1 MSCVKNGPA
10 ASSPPE
16 NSVTNLYRAAAGM
29 DRLER
34 LSLGDSPVHR
44 LHPLPKLLTTII
56 YIGVVIS
63 FPPYN
68 VSGLIPF
75 LAYPFFLMP
84 ASGTPPG
91 PLAGR
96 LACALP
102 FSLMGALS
110 NLFLIRAGA
119 FTIGG
124 FTVSFGLLS
133 FTSIMLKTLLTVF
146 AVLLLIATTPFT
158 DISAQFTALGVPKII
173 CLQLIMTYRYI
184 GLLLREAATMMTAYF
199 LRAPGLN
206 GIRMKDMGSF
216 LGQLILR
223 SVDRAG
229 RVYRSMKCRGFQGV
243 YRGKRLS
250 GPGPAGWLYTAVL
263 VSAIFFL
270 RFFNLSVFLGRLAG

>member
-1 MSCVKNGPA
+1 MA
-10 ASSPPE
+10 
-16 NSVTNLYRAAAGM
+16 NLYQAAAGM

-44 LHPLPKLLTTII
+44 LHPLAKLLTTIA
-56 YIGVVIS
+56 YMGVVIS

-68 VSGLIPF
+68 ISGLIAF
-75 LAYPFFLMP
+75 LAYPFLLAP
-84 ASGTPPG
+84 ASGTPLR

-102 FSLMGALS
+102 FSFMAAVS
-110 NLFLIRAGA
+110 NLFLIHGAA
-119 FTIGG
+119 FTLGG

-158 DISAQFTALGVPKII
+158 DISSQLAALRVPKII
-173 CLQLIMTYRYI
+173 CLQLIMSYRYT
-184 GLLLREAATMMTAYF
+184 GLLLREAASMMTAYF
-199 LRAPGLN
+199 LRAPVRR

-223 SVDRAG
+223 SSRRAD
-229 RVYRSMKCRGFQGV
+229 RVYLSMKCRGFQGV
-243 YRGKRLS
+243 YRGRRLS
-250 GPGPAGWLYTAVL
+250 GPGPRDWVYTAAL

>member
-1 MSCVKNGPA
+1 
-10 ASSPPE
+10 
-16 NSVTNLYRAAAGM
+16 M

-44 LHPLPKLLTTII
+44 LHPLAKLLTTIV
-56 YIGVVIS
+56 YVGVVIS
-63 FPPYN
+63 FPPDN

-75 LAYPFFLMP
+75 LAYPFLLAP
-84 ASGTPPG
+84 ASGTPLR

-110 NLFLIRAGA
+110 NLFLIRGTA
-119 FTIGG
+119 FTLGG
-124 FTVSFGLLS
+124 FAVSFGLLS
-133 FTSIMLKTLLTVF
+133 FASIMLKTFLSVF

-158 DISAQFTALGVPKII
+158 DISAQLTALGVPKII

-184 GLLLREAATMMTAYF
+184 GLLLREAASMMTAYF
-199 LRAPGLN
+199 LRAPGRK

-229 RVYRSMKCRGFQGV
+229 RVYRSMQCRGFQGV
-243 YRGKRLS
+243 YRGRRLR
-250 GPGPAGWLYTAVL
+250 GPGRSGWIYTAAL

-270 RFFNLSVFLGRLAG
+270 RFFNLSVFLGRFAG